1 MQTEWS
7 SGRNDEP
14 MKGFASSAASVEP
27 LVEGVAPA
35 FEPPPAGPV
44 SDGTAAVVTVGV
56 DDGTPATH
64 VDAAVEY
71 YVDTSPEADAASD
84 DGTTDEEAAH
94 RSEVDAVDRL
104 LDEVELAMARLD
116 DGTYG
121 RCEMCGEL
129 IDDVELAAGPLVRE
143 CMPCSAGALAFD
155 DA

>member
-14 MKGFASSAASVEP
+14 MKGFASSAAPVEP

-44 SDGTAAVVTVGV
+44 S
-56 DDGTPATH
+56 
-64 VDAAVEY
+64 
-71 YVDTSPEADAASD
+71 